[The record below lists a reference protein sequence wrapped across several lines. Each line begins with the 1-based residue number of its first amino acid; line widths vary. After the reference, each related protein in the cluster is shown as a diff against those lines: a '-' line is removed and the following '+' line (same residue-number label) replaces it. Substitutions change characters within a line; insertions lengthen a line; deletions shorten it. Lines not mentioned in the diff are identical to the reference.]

1 MKDIDRLKDYR
12 KKYKRYY
19 GIEFDRSYAIHHIDG
34 NHENNDMRNLLLLP
48 TELHSRY
55 HFLRSCV
62 EHGDRPSL
70 DISSNIY
77 GNLARGWYYEQ
88 LDNFL
93 KCQEECGKRYD
104 FKLYL
109 DGELPNIHGI
119 TLEG

>member
-1 MKDIDRLKDYR
+1 MKDLDRLKGYR

-34 NHENNDMRNLLLLP
+34 NHENND
-48 TELHSRY
+48 
-55 HFLRSCV
+55 
-62 EHGDRPSL
+62 
-70 DISSNIY
+70 
-77 GNLARGWYYEQ
+77 
-88 LDNFL
+88 
-93 KCQEECGKRYD
+93 ECGKWYD